1 MKAEIREAVNRKRVF
16 SGKLQDRTEYIKQP
30 YPGIE
35 CLDMAVL
42 YWEGI
47 QFCMMHRPDFS
58 AGQASGIPHRLPIL

>member
-30 YPGIE
+30 YQGIQ

-42 YWEGI
+42 
-47 QFCMMHRPDFS
+47 
-58 AGQASGIPHRLPIL
+58 